1 VVTPFCLSFS
11 SIFPFLFYPFFL
23 FFHQFYQQF
32 PLLFNHN
39 HNRLIDV
46 VFWHIDGWP
55 FHQKGGGK
63 CAKWMDEDGIIPS
76 TPTFKQTPLL
86 SALIGN
92 AVIMM
97 LMINDWGERD
107 YYYCDK
113 RGENK

>member
-1 VVTPFCLSFS
+1 
-11 SIFPFLFYPFFL
+11 
-23 FFHQFYQQF
+23 
-32 PLLFNHN
+32 
-39 HNRLIDV
+39 
-46 VFWHIDGWP
+46 
-55 FHQKGGGK
+55 
-63 CAKWMDEDGIIPS
+63 MDEDGIIPS